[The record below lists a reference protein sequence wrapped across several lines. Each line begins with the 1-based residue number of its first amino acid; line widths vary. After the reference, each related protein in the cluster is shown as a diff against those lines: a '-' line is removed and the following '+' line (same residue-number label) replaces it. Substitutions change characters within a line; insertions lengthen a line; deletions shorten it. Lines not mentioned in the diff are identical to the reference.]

1 MIEIIK
7 QLLELAEEDGIIR
20 QLRLDYEEIPA
31 KIHQLESKV
40 NGAQQN
46 LDECTSRVLAVED
59 RKKQAEEELEE
70 IRTNIAKSN
79 SKRSL
84 VKTNREYWASMK
96 EVEDLKAQLKTKEED
111 VLSVLEE
118 LESLGSEKVAF
129 AEALEAIRPDFET
142 EISDLKQKLEVA
154 QAEIDKRQETR
165 GKLTK
170 KVDRDLLERYEALTN
185 SRGGLALAGRSRR
198 HMYGLQHAHSAPS
211 LQRTPA
217 ERSVADLS
225 QLPAYHLL
233 AGSRRTGRNFGAI
246 AHRSS
251 RFRMI
256 SAGMTRVS
264 VRFFCTW
271 MTFEAACCPS
281 ETNGPECFVS
291 E

>member
-31 KIHQLESKV
+31 RIHQLESKI
-40 NGAQQN
+40 NDAQQA
-46 LDECTSRVLAVED
+46 LDECTNRVLAVED
-59 RKKQAEEELEE
+59 RKKQAEAELEE
-70 IRTNIAKSN
+70 IRTNIGKSN

-96 EVEDLKAQLKTKEED
+96 EVEDLKAQMKTKEED

-118 LESLGSEKVAF
+118 LESLASEKVGF

-142 EISDLKQKLEVA
+142 EISDLKQKLKVA

-185 SRGGLALAGRSRR
+185 SRGGLALAGVRDGICMACNMLIPPQVYNELLRNDQLLTCPNCQR
-198 HMYGLQHAHSAPS
+198 IIYWLDHEELEETSA
-211 LQRTPA
+211 Q
-217 ERSVADLS
+217 
-225 QLPAYHLL
+225 
-233 AGSRRTGRNFGAI
+233 
-246 AHRSS
+246 
-251 RFRMI
+251 
-256 SAGMTRVS
+256 
-264 VRFFCTW
+264 
-271 MTFEAACCPS
+271 
-281 ETNGPECFVS
+281 
-291 E
+291 